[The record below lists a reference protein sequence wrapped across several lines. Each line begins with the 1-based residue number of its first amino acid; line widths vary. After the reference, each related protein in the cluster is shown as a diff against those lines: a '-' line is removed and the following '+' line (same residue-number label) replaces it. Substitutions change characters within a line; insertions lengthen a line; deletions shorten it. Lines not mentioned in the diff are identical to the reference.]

1 MRNRLTITALLVA
14 LPVLVGSSDA
24 VGGLGGSIETPG
36 GRCAAWLAEGIDHAW
51 DRPAHPV
58 LTGRF

>member
-24 VGGLGGSIETPG
+24 VGGLGGRIETPG
-36 GRCAAWLAEGIDHAW
+36 GRCVAWLAEGIDHAW
-51 DRPAHPV
+51 DRPAHLV